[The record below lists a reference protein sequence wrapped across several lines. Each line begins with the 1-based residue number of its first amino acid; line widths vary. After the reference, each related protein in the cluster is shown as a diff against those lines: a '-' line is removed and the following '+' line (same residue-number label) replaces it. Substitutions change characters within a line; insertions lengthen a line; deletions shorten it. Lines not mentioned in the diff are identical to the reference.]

1 MAMESA
7 PLKII
12 FMGTPEFAQ
21 WALGA
26 LIDGPHQVVAV
37 YSQPPRRSG
46 RGMKLTASPVQQLA
60 EKYDLPV
67 FTPASLRKPDVQK
80 EFKDLN
86 ADIAIVA
93 AYGLILPKEILGAPR
108 LGCVNIHASL
118 LPRWRGA
125 APIQRAILSG
135 DQQTGITFMQ
145 MDEGL
150 DTGAI
155 LKTYPVT
162 IQNTMTAHDLLI
174 ELAQAASREI
184 NKVISDMAEGRISP
198 IPQPEDGVTY
208 AEKLQKNEGK
218 IDWQNPAN
226 DLHRRVRAL
235 NPWPGTW
242 FEYQGEKIKIL
253 SVETIQQ
260 NGSPGAILDGDFTV
274 AGSEGALRILTA
286 QRPGKAPVDGRT
298 LLRGLNLKPH
308 DAL

>member
-1 MAMESA
+1 MESA
-7 PLKII
+7 KLKII

-21 WALGA
+21 WGLGA
-26 LIDGPHQVVAV
+26 LIDGPHEVVAV

-46 RGMKLTASPVQQLA
+46 RGMKVTASPVQQLA

-80 EFKDLN
+80 EFKNLN
-86 ADIAIVA
+86 ADMAIVS
-93 AYGLILPKEILGAPR
+93 AYGLILPQEILGAPR

-174 ELAQAASREI
+174 ELAQAGSREI

-198 IPQPEDGVTY
+198 IPQPEDGATY

-218 IDWQNPAN
+218 IHWQKPAN
-226 DLHRRVRAL
+226 DLHRMVRAL

-253 SVETIQQ
+253 SAETIQQ
-260 NGSPGAILDGDFTV
+260 NGSPGAILDGNFTV
-274 AGSEGALRILTA
+274 AGSEGALRILMA
-286 QRPGKAPVDGRT
+286 QRPGKSAMDGRT
-298 LLRGLNLKPH
+298 LLHGLNLKPH